1 MVIPANAITANAGGT
16 TSEDREEERQNNA
29 ANRLPLPVG
38 FQNFERERDAAE
50 KQERESGARKKTPK
64 PVENETPAHDEQKST
79 TSSKKSSKRGSKAK
93 SKASSI
99 LSEQVDKE
107 MRENLALEETRNE
120 ENKAHTEAELA
131 ELYGK
136 IKDIEMQQK
145 IDEQLHE
152 KKKEKI
158 KEVANELHAIIDNAE
173 EENRSETS
181 SVIRLGDDSHEDRVN
196 LEMTA
201 AGATFGGAK
210 PDALTSVWAKGA
222 AKMTST
228 AKKDVKP
235 LDPFHLP
242 RKNLPGPPRK
252 TNRKIDYGAKVKEE
266 KDDKP
271 IHFSIPHHG
280 LKSPKPKKKE
290 EMKQNAGK
298 EEGKKPAGAKTV
310 DVKATGDNRVRT
322 GTTKE
327 HPPPSPSGSSTSSNA
342 SSTKNDEEESSIDSK
357 PTGVLAT
364 IMKLQQQQLEAALR
378 QGAINQLKEMRPNK
392 KFSGASNKK
401 MDFEKHKKMFEEIM
415 EIPGVTKKQV
425 LNEFQHWFEG
435 SAFKLVE
442 AETLKQDAET
452 AVDEALERLTKKFGM
467 RRDTALEMLD
477 EVLQGKTIDEKDH
490 NGLLDFYAKLTSVHS
505 LACETDKGSDFENKL
520 VVKTIIEKKLP
531 HMKVKWARKAV
542 KYKLANKSEMSFAQF
557 LEYIDEEHTI
567 SEMLS
572 RYSGGSSYNKPTANA
587 KVSTTTANPAAKKES
602 SSAPTKKPA
611 TGNCPR
617 CDAGHKLDACSI
629 FSEMTSPDRRK
640 FMKNQGLCFRC
651 MSSGHMAK
659 ACDSGIK
666 CDQCD
671 IPHHP
676 MLHPTP
682 GETKQPNSEAAGA
695 KTESATA

>member
-1 MVIPANAITANAGGT
+1 MVTPANATTANAGRT
-16 TSEDREEERQNNA
+16 TSEGREEERQNNV

-38 FQNFERERDAAE
+38 FQNYEKERDAAE
-50 KQERESGARKKTPK
+50 KQERELGARKKTPK
-64 PVENETPAHDEQKST
+64 PAENETPAHEEQKLT

-131 ELYGK
+131 ELHGK
-136 IKDIEMQQK
+136 IRDIEMQQK

-158 KEVANELHAIIDNAE
+158 REVAKELHAIIDNAE
-173 EENRSETS
+173 EENKSETS
-181 SVIRLGDDSHEDRVN
+181 SVIRLGDDSHEDQIN

-210 PDALTSVWAKGA
+210 PDALTSDWAKGA

-235 LDPFHLP
+235 LAPFHLP
-242 RKNLPGPPRK
+242 RKSLPGPSRK

-266 KDDKP
+266 REDKP
-271 IHFSIPHHG
+271 IHFSIPHHD

-290 EMKQNAGK
+290 EIKRTTRK
-298 EEGKKPAGAKTV
+298 EESKKPAGAKTV
-310 DVKATGDNRVRT
+310 DTKVTDDNRMQT
-322 GTTKE
+322 GTTEKY
-327 HPPPSPSGSSTSSNA
+327 PPPSPSGSSTPSNA
-342 SSTKNDEEESSIDSK
+342 SSTRNDEDESSLDSR
-357 PTGVLAT
+357 PTGVMAT

-401 MDFEKHKKMFEEIM
+401 MDFEKHKKMFEEVV
-415 EIPGVTKKQV
+415 EIPGVSKKQI

-435 SAFKLVE
+435 SAFKLIE
-442 AETLKQDAET
+442 AETLKQDAES

-467 RRDTALEMLD
+467 RQDTALEMLD
-477 EVLQGKTIDEKDH
+477 EVLQGKAIDEKDH
-490 NGLLDFYAKLTSVHS
+490 SGLLDFFAKLTSVHS
-505 LACETDKGSDFENKL
+505 LARETNKGGDFENKM

-531 HMKVKWARKAV
+531 HLKVKWARKAV
-542 KYKLANKSEMSFAQF
+542 KYKLANKSEMEFAQF

-567 SEMLS
+567 SEMIS
-572 RYSGGSSYNKPTANA
+572 RYSGGMSHNKPAANA
-587 KVSTTTANPAAKKES
+587 KISATTANQTAKKEG

-617 CDAGHKLDACSI
+617 CDATHKLDACPI
-629 FSEMTSPDRRK
+629 FSELTSPDRRR

-659 ACDSGIK
+659 TCDSGIK
-666 CDQCD
+666 CDKCE

-676 MLHPTP
+676 MLHPAP
-682 GETKQPNSEAAGA
+682 GEVKQPTGESGGT
-695 KTESATA
+695 KTESASA